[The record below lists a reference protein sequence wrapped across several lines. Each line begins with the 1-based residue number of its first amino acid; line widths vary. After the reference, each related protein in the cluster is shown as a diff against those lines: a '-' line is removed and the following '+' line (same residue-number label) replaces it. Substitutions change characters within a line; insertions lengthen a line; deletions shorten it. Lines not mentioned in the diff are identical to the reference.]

1 MLNLSI
7 VPLDTEHIDEIVEDI
22 IEQQRTGVS
31 THAMFMMEFNPEGT
45 PAVNKAELQC
55 QKYDLFRERLDKLG
69 AHHGVLVQATLGHIY
84 TPYEPYSFQP
94 TVSLNNGEERAVTC
108 CPLDPDFRK
117 YIKEQFRILAEHHP
131 SVVMLDDDLGLFY
144 RPTNGC
150 GCKYHIAEINRR
162 AKKPITREE
171 LYQHCLGDTD
181 EDKYYSDLYAEV
193 VRDSIVDCV
202 KAMRE
207 GLDEVDPAIQ
217 GIVSGIYTSTFCEFS
232 DYTAEAFAGKGNPR
246 VIRLNGG
253 PYSNSANT
261 GGARNFTANM
271 FRAAILRENTKDKV
285 DVFLAE
291 TDTCPQN
298 RYSTSAAL
306 LHAHFTA
313 SILEGAT
320 GAKHWITRLSAFEPA
335 SGRAYRRKLAKYS
348 GFYEALTAY
357 ASRLRP
363 FGCRIPL
370 TRKQDFFY
378 QMRAKKHF
386 NLSAWS
392 SCVLE
397 RLGLPLYFGNYGEG
411 AVFLDD
417 VAARG
422 FTDGEIRE
430 FLKGTL
436 ILSVGAADAL
446 ARRGFAR
453 ELGVTVASPAAAID
467 NVGVQTVTSST
478 KVATAERVGD
488 ISLDVQYGNR
498 ELKPL
503 SSDTEWLSE
512 VYHFNRKQS
521 VAEPMYPGV
530 TRHKTSLGG
539 ECIVF
544 CGTPDMPFKYYSAF
558 SLLNET
564 RKAQLVDIL
573 SENDLLPVYYP
584 EDAELYLRAGRLGE
598 REIFAVAFNLSQ
610 DALDELP
617 LVIRS
622 EVSRVDRLDERGE
635 PVPCDFEVR
644 DGVTYV
650 KHPLAA
656 MEPLALIIYR

>member
-7 VPLDTEHIDEIVEDI
+7 MPLDTEHIDEIVEDI

-31 THAMFMMEFNPEGT
+31 THALFMMEFNPEGT
-45 PAVNKAELQC
+45 PAVNKAEMQC
-55 QKYDLFRERLDKLG
+55 AKYDLFSERLDKLG
-69 AHHGVLVQATLGHIY
+69 AKHGVLVQATLGHIY

-94 TVSLNNGEERAVTC
+94 TVSLENGEERVVTC

-117 YIKEQFRILAEHHP
+117 YIKEQFRILAERHP

-144 RPTNGC
+144 RPTRGC
-150 GCKYHIAEINRR
+150 ACKHHMAELNRR
-162 AKKPITREE
+162 AKKPISREE
-171 LYQHCLGDTD
+171 LYQRTLGNSE
-181 EDKYYSDLYAEV
+181 EDKYYSDLYVEV

-207 GLDEVDPAIQ
+207 GLDEVDPTIQ
-217 GIVSGIYTSTFCEFS
+217 GVVSGIYTSTFCEFS
-232 DYTAEAFAGKGNPR
+232 DYTAEAFAGKGNPK

-271 FRAAILRENTKDKV
+271 FRAAILRESTKDKV
-285 DVFLAE
+285 DIFLAE

-320 GAKHWITRLSAFEPA
+320 GAKHWITRLTAFEPA
-335 SGRAYRRKLAKYS
+335 SGKAYRKKLAKYS
-348 GFYEALTAY
+348 GFYEALTEY
-357 ASRLRP
+357 ASRLRL

-370 TRKQDFFY
+370 THKQDFFY
-378 QMRAKKHF
+378 QMRSKKHF

-397 RLGLPLYFGNYGEG
+397 RLGLPLYFGNNGEG

-417 VAARG
+417 IAVRG
-422 FTDGEIRE
+422 FTDDEIRE
-430 FLKGTL
+430 FMKGTL
-436 ILSVGAADAL
+436 VLSVGAADAL
-446 ARRGFAR
+446 ASRGFAC
-453 ELGVTVASPAAAID
+453 ELGVTVASRAVSID
-467 NVGVQTVTSST
+467 NVGVQTAST
-478 KVATAERVGD
+478 GAKVATAERVGD

-503 SSDTEWLSE
+503 SEKTEWLSE
-512 VYHFNRKQS
+512 VYHFNQKQR
-521 VAEPMYPGV
+521 VAEPLYPGV

-564 RKAQLVDIL
+564 RKGQLVDIL
-573 SENDLLPVYYP
+573 SKNDLLPVYYP
-584 EDAELYLRAGRLGE
+584 EDAELYLRAGRLGDCK
-598 REIFAVAFNLSQ
+598 IFAAAFNLSQ
-610 DALDELP
+610 DTLDELP
-617 LVIRS
+617 LVIQS
-622 EVSRVDRLDERGE
+622 AVSRIDRLNEQGE
-635 PVPCDFEVR
+635 TVPCNFEVH

-650 KHPLAA
+650 KYPIAA
-656 MEPLALIIYR
+656 MEPLVLIIG

>member
-7 VPLDTEHIDEIVEDI
+7 MPLDTEHIDEIVEDI

-45 PAVNKAELQC
+45 PPVNKAELQC
-55 QKYDLFRERLDKLG
+55 AKYDLFREKLDKHG
-69 AHHGVLVQATLGHIY
+69 ARHGVLVQATLGHIY
-84 TPYEPYSFQP
+84 TPYEPYPFQP
-94 TVSLNNGEERAVTC
+94 TVSLPTGEERIVTC
-108 CPLDPDFRK
+108 CPLDQGFRK
-117 YIKEQFRILAEHHP
+117 YIKEQFRILAERHP
-131 SVVMLDDDLGLFY
+131 AVVMLDDDLGLFY
-144 RPTNGC
+144 RPTGGC
-150 GCKYHIAEINRR
+150 ACKHHMAELSRR
-162 AKKPITREE
+162 AGKAITREE
-171 LYQHCLGDTD
+171 LYGHVLGNTE

-193 VRDSIVDCV
+193 VRDSLVDCV

-207 GLDEVDPAIQ
+207 GLDEVDPTIQ
-217 GIVSGIYTSTFCEFS
+217 GVVSGIYTSTFCEFS
-232 DYTAEAFAGKGNPR
+232 GYTAEAFAGKGNPKI
-246 VIRLNGG
+246 IRLNGG

-271 FRAAILRENTKDKV
+271 FRAAILRESTKDKV

-335 SGRAYRRKLAKYS
+335 SGKAYRKKLAKYS
-348 GFYEALTAY
+348 GFYEALTTY
-357 ASRLRP
+357 ASELRP

-370 TRKQDFFY
+370 TRKQDYFY
-378 QMRAKKHF
+378 QIRTKKHF

-397 RLGLPLYFGNYGEG
+397 RLGLPFYFGNDGEG

-417 VAARG
+417 FSVRG
-422 FTDGEIRE
+422 FTDDEIRE
-430 FLKGTL
+430 FMKGTL

-446 ARRGFAR
+446 VTRGFAH
-453 ELGVTVASPAAAID
+453 ELGVIVASGTSQID
-467 NVGVQTVTSST
+467 QVGVQTSST
-478 KVATAERVGD
+478 TAKVATAERVNG

-498 ELKPL
+498 ELTPL
-503 SSDTEWLSE
+503 SDETEWLSE
-512 VYHFNRKQS
+512 VYHFNQKQN
-521 VAEPMYPGV
+521 VPEPLYPGV

-564 RKAQLVDIL
+564 RKRQLVDIL
-573 SENDLLPVYYP
+573 SKNDLLPLYYP
-584 EDAELYLRAGRLGE
+584 EDAELYLRAGRLQGG
-598 REIFAVAFNLSQ
+598 EIFAVAFNLSQ

-617 LVIRS
+617 LVIKS
-622 EVSRVDRLDERGE
+622 AVSRVDRLDEQGE
-635 PVPCDFEVR
+635 RVPCDFEVR

-650 KHPLAA
+650 KSPIAA
-656 MEPLALIIYR
+656 MEPLALIIE

>member
-7 VPLDTEHIDEIVEDI
+7 MPLDTDHIDEIVADI
-22 IEQQRTGVS
+22 IEQQKTGVS
-31 THAMFMMEFNPEGT
+31 THAMFLMKFNPEGT

-55 QKYDLFRERLDKLG
+55 KKYDLFRERLDKSG
-69 AHHGVLVQATLGHIY
+69 ARHGVLVQATLGHISI
-84 TPYEPYSFQP
+84 PYEPYSFQP
-94 TVSLNNGEERAVTC
+94 TVSLNNGEERVVTC

-131 SVVMLDDDLGLFY
+131 EVVMLDDDLGLFY

-150 GCKYHIAEINRR
+150 ACKHHMAEINRR
-162 AKKPITREE
+162 AKKEITREE

-181 EDKYYSDLYAEV
+181 EDKYYADLYVDV

-207 GLDEVDPAIQ
+207 GLDEVDPTIQ
-217 GIVSGIYTSTFCEFS
+217 GVVSGIYTSTFCEFS
-232 DYTAEAFAGKGNPR
+232 GYTAEAFAGKGNPKI
-246 VIRLNGG
+246 IRLNGG
-253 PYSNSANT
+253 PYSNSSST
-261 GGARNFTANM
+261 GGAHKFTSNM

-285 DVFLAE
+285 DFFLAE
-291 TDTCPQN
+291 TDTCPHN

-320 GAKHWITRLSAFEPA
+320 GAKHWITRLRAHEPA
-335 SGRAYRRKLAKYS
+335 SGKAYRKKLSKYS
-348 GFYEALTAY
+348 GFYEALSAY
-357 ASRLRP
+357 ASELRP

-378 QMRAKKHF
+378 QMRTNKHSS
-386 NLSAWS
+386 LSAWS
-392 SCVLE
+392 SSVLE
-397 RLGLPLYFGNYGEG
+397 RLGLPFYFGNNGEG

-417 VAARG
+417 FSVGG
-422 FTDGEIRE
+422 FTDDEIRE

-446 ARRGFAR
+446 VDRGFAP
-453 ELGVTVASPAAAID
+453 ELGVTVASEEIQMD
-467 NVGVQTVTSST
+467 KTGVQTVSSNA
-478 KVATAERVGD
+478 KVATAERVGA
-488 ISLDVQYGNR
+488 ISLEVQYGNR
-498 ELKPL
+498 ELTPL
-503 SSDTEWLSE
+503 SDDTEWLSE
-512 VYHFNRKQS
+512 VYHLNQKLN
-521 VAEPMYPGV
+521 VPEPMYPGV
-530 TRHKTSLGG
+530 TRHKTSFGG

-564 RKAQLVDIL
+564 RKQQLIDIL
-573 SENDLLPVYYP
+573 SKNDLLPIYYP
-584 EDAELYLRAGRLGE
+584 EDAELYLRSGRLPSGE
-598 REIFAVAFNLSQ
+598 TFAVAFNLSQ

-617 LVIRS
+617 LVIKTPA
-622 EVSRVDRLDERGE
+622 VRVDRLNERGE
-635 PVPCDFEVR
+635 LVPCNFEVL

-650 KHPLAA
+650 KVPLAA
-656 MEPLALIIYR
+656 MEPLALVIG

>member
-7 VPLDTEHIDEIVEDI
+7 MPLDTEHIDEIVEDI

-45 PAVNKAELQC
+45 PPVNKAELQC
-55 QKYDLFRERLDKLG
+55 AKYDLFRERLDKHG
-69 AHHGVLVQATLGHIY
+69 ARHGVLVQATLGHIY
-84 TPYEPYSFQP
+84 TPYESYPFTP
-94 TVSLNNGEERAVTC
+94 TVSLPTGEERVVTC

-117 YIKEQFRILAEHHP
+117 YIKEQFRILAERHP
-131 SVVMLDDDLGLFY
+131 AVVMLDDDLGLFY
-144 RPTNGC
+144 RPTGGC
-150 GCKYHIAEINRR
+150 ACKHHMAELSRR
-162 AKKPITREE
+162 AGKAITREE
-171 LYQHCLGDTD
+171 LYGHVLGNTE

-193 VRDSIVDCV
+193 VRDSLVDCV

-207 GLDEVDPAIQ
+207 GLDEVDPTIQ
-217 GIVSGIYTSTFCEFS
+217 GVVSGIYTSTFCEFS
-232 DYTAEAFAGKGNPR
+232 GYTAEAFAGKGNPKI
-246 VIRLNGG
+246 IRLNGG

-335 SGRAYRRKLAKYS
+335 SGKAYRRKLAKYS
-348 GFYEALTAY
+348 GFYEALIAY
-357 ASRLRP
+357 ASKLRP

-370 TRKQDFFY
+370 TRKQDYFY
-378 QMRAKKHF
+378 QMRIKKHF

-397 RLGLPLYFGNYGEG
+397 RLGLPFYFGNDGEG

-417 VAARG
+417 FSVRG
-422 FTDGEIRE
+422 FTDDEIRE
-430 FLKGTL
+430 FMKGTL

-446 ARRGFAR
+446 ASRGFAH
-453 ELGVTVASPAAAID
+453 ELGVNVASGTASID
-467 NVGVQTVTSST
+467 QVGVQTVSASA
-478 KVATAERVGD
+478 KVATAERVNG

-498 ELKPL
+498 ELTPL
-503 SSDTEWLSE
+503 SDETEWLSE
-512 VYHFNRKQS
+512 VYHFNQKLN
-521 VAEPMYPGV
+521 VPEPLYPGV

-564 RKAQLVDIL
+564 RKRQLVDIL
-573 SENDLLPVYYP
+573 SKNDLLPLYYP
-584 EDAELYLRAGRLGE
+584 EDAELYLRAGRLQGGE
-598 REIFAVAFNLSQ
+598 ILAVAFNLSQ

-617 LVIRS
+617 LVIKS
-622 EVSRVDRLDERGE
+622 AVSRVDRLDEQGE
-635 PVPCDFEVR
+635 RVPCDFEVR
-644 DGVTYV
+644 DGVTHV
-650 KHPLAA
+650 KSPIAA
-656 MEPLALIIYR
+656 MEPLALIIE

>member
-7 VPLDTEHIDEIVEDI
+7 MPLDVEHVDEIVADI

-55 QKYDLFRERLDKLG
+55 AKYDLFREKLDKCG
-69 AHHGVLVQATLGHIY
+69 ARHGVLVQATLGHIY

-94 TVSLNNGEERAVTC
+94 TVSLPTGEERVVTC

-117 YIKEQFRILAEHHP
+117 YIKEQFRILAERHP
-131 SVVMLDDDLGLFY
+131 AVVMLDDDLGLFY
-144 RPTNGC
+144 RPTGGC
-150 GCKYHIAEINRR
+150 ACRLHMEELSLR
-162 AKKPITREE
+162 AGKPITREE
-171 LYQHCLGDTD
+171 LYAHVLGDTA
-181 EDKYYSDLYAEV
+181 EDKYYSDLYVEV
-193 VRDSIVDCV
+193 VRDSLVDCV

-207 GLDEVDPAIQ
+207 GLDEVDPTIQ
-217 GIVSGIYTSTFCEFS
+217 GVVSGIYTSTFCEFS
-232 DYTAEAFAGKGNPR
+232 DYTAEAFAGKGNPKI
-246 VIRLNGG
+246 IRLNGG

-271 FRAAILRENTKDKV
+271 FRAAILRESTKDKV

-298 RYSTSAAL
+298 RYSTSASL

-335 SGRAYRRKLAKYS
+335 SGRAYRRKLARYS
-348 GFYEALTAY
+348 GFYEALTSY
-357 ASRLRP
+357 ASELRP

-370 TRKQDFFY
+370 TRKQDYFY
-378 QMRAKKHF
+378 QIRTKKHF

-397 RLGLPLYFGNYGEG
+397 RLGLPFYFGNEGEG

-417 VAARG
+417 FSVRG
-422 FTDGEIRE
+422 FTDDGIRE
-430 FLKGTL
+430 FMKGTL
-436 ILSVGAADAL
+436 VLSVGAADAL
-446 ARRGFAR
+446 ASRGFAS
-453 ELGVTVASPAAAID
+453 ELGVRVASRAIAID
-467 NVGVQTVTSST
+467 QVGVQTSSASG
-478 KVATAERVGD
+478 KVATAERVNG

-498 ELKPL
+498 ELLPL
-503 SSDTEWLSE
+503 SDETEWLSE
-512 VYHFNRKQS
+512 VYHFNQKQN
-521 VAEPMYPGV
+521 VPEPMYPGV
-530 TRHKTSLGG
+530 TRHKTTLGG

-564 RKAQLVDIL
+564 RKRQLVDIL
-573 SENDLLPVYYP
+573 SKNDLLTDYYP
-584 EDAELYLRAGRLGE
+584 EDAELYLRAGRLPSG
-598 REIFAVAFNLSQ
+598 EIFAAAFNLSQ

-617 LVIRS
+617 LVIKS
-622 EVSRVDRLDERGE
+622 AVSRIDRLNEQGKR
-635 PVPCDFEVR
+635 VPCDFEMR

-650 KHPLAA
+650 KHHVAA
-656 MEPLALIIYR
+656 IEPLVLIID

>member
-7 VPLDTEHIDEIVEDI
+7 MPLDVEHIDEIVADI

-45 PAVNKAELQC
+45 PAVNKAEILC
-55 QKYDLFRERLDKLG
+55 AKYDLFREKLDKHG
-69 AHHGVLVQATLGHIY
+69 ARHGVLVQATLGHIY
-84 TPYEPYSFQP
+84 TPYEPYPFQP
-94 TVSLNNGEERAVTC
+94 TVSLPTGEERIVTC
-108 CPLDPDFRK
+108 CPLDQGFRK
-117 YIKEQFRILAEHHP
+117 YIKEQFRILAERHP
-131 SVVMLDDDLGLFY
+131 AVVMLDDDLGLFY
-144 RPTNGC
+144 RPTAGC
-150 GCKYHIAEINRR
+150 ACKHHMAELCRR
-162 AKKPITREE
+162 AKKEITREE
-171 LYQHCLGDTD
+171 LYGHVLGNTE
-181 EDKYYSDLYAEV
+181 EDKYYADLYVEV

-207 GLDEVDPAIQ
+207 GLDEVDPTIQ
-217 GIVSGIYTSTFCEFS
+217 GVVSGIYTSTFCEFS
-232 DYTAEAFAGKGNPR
+232 NYTAEAFAGRGNPR
-246 VIRLNGG
+246 MIRLNGG

-271 FRAAILRENTKDKV
+271 FRAAILRESTRDKV

-291 TDTCPQN
+291 TDTCPHN

-320 GAKHWITRLSAFEPA
+320 GAKHWITRLNDYEPA
-335 SGRAYRRKLAKYS
+335 SGKAYRKKLSKYS

-357 ASRLRP
+357 ASELRP

-370 TRKQDFFY
+370 TRKQDYFY
-378 QMRAKKHF
+378 QIRTKKHF

-397 RLGLPLYFGNYGEG
+397 RLGLPFYFGNEGEG

-417 VAARG
+417 FAVRG
-422 FTDGEIRE
+422 FTDDEIRE
-430 FLKGTL
+430 FMKGTL

-446 ARRGFAR
+446 ASRGFSS
-453 ELGVTVASPAAAID
+453 ELGVTVASRAIAID
-467 NVGVQTVTSST
+467 QVGVQTSAAST
-478 KVATAERVGD
+478 KVATAERVNG

-512 VYHFNRKQS
+512 VYHFNQKLG
-521 VAEPMYPGV
+521 VAESLYPGV

-544 CGTPDMPFKYYSAF
+544 CGSPDMPFKYYSAF

-564 RKAQLVDIL
+564 RKRQFIEIL
-573 SENDLLPVYYP
+573 SKNDLLPIYYP
-584 EDAELYLRAGRLGE
+584 EDAELYLRAGRLQGG
-598 REIFAVAFNLSQ
+598 EIFAAAFNLSQ

-617 LVIRS
+617 LVVKR
-622 EVSRVDRLDERGE
+622 EVSRVDRLNEHGERI
-635 PVPCDFEVR
+635 PCDFEVR

-650 KHPLAA
+650 KHPIAA
-656 MEPLALIIYR
+656 MEPLVLIIG

>member
-1 MLNLSI
+1 M
-7 VPLDTEHIDEIVEDI
+7 
-22 IEQQRTGVS
+22 
-31 THAMFMMEFNPEGT
+31 
-45 PAVNKAELQC
+45 AEL
-55 QKYDLFRERLDKLG
+55 
-69 AHHGVLVQATLGHIY
+69 
-84 TPYEPYSFQP
+84 
-94 TVSLNNGEERAVTC
+94 
-108 CPLDPDFRK
+108 
-117 YIKEQFRILAEHHP
+117 
-131 SVVMLDDDLGLFY
+131 
-144 RPTNGC
+144 
-150 GCKYHIAEINRR
+150 NRR
-162 AKKPITREE
+162 AGKSITREE
-171 LYQHCLGDTD
+171 LYGHVLGNT
-181 EDKYYSDLYAEV
+181 EADKYYSDLYAEV
-193 VRDSIVDCV
+193 VRDSLVDCV

-207 GLDEVDPAIQ
+207 GLDEVDPTIQ
-217 GIVSGIYTSTFCEFS
+217 GVVSGIYTSTFCEFS
-232 DYTAEAFAGKGNPR
+232 GYTAEAFAGRGNPQI
-246 VIRLNGG
+246 IRLNGG

-285 DVFLAE
+285 DIFLAE

-335 SGRAYRRKLAKYS
+335 SGKAYRKKLAKYS
-348 GFYEALTAY
+348 GFYEALTTY
-357 ASRLRP
+357 ASELRP

-370 TRKQDFFY
+370 TRKQDYFY
-378 QMRAKKHF
+378 QIRIKKHF

-397 RLGLPLYFGNYGEG
+397 RLGIPFYFGNEGEG

-417 VAARG
+417 FSVRG
-422 FTDGEIRE
+422 FTDDEIRG
-430 FLKGTL
+430 FMKGTL

-446 ARRGFAR
+446 VTRGFAP
-453 ELGVTVASPAAAID
+453 ELGVTVASGAASID
-467 NVGVQTVTSST
+467 QVGVQTGSASA
-478 KVATAERVGD
+478 KVATAERVNG

-498 ELKPL
+498 ELTPL
-503 SSDTEWLSE
+503 SDETEWLSE
-512 VYHFNRKQS
+512 VYHFNQKQN
-521 VAEPMYPGV
+521 VPEPLYPGV

-564 RKAQLVDIL
+564 RKRQLVDIL
-573 SENDLLPVYYP
+573 SKNDLLPLYYP
-584 EDAELYLRAGRLGE
+584 EDAELYLRAGRLPGG
-598 REIFAVAFNLSQ
+598 EIFAVAFNLSQ

-617 LVIRS
+617 LVIKS
-622 EVSRVDRLDERGE
+622 AVSRVDRLDEQGE
-635 PVPCDFEVR
+635 RVPCDFEVR

-650 KHPLAA
+650 KSPIAA
-656 MEPLALIIYR
+656 MEPLALIIG

>member
-7 VPLDTEHIDEIVEDI
+7 MPLDVEHIDEIVADI
-22 IEQQRTGVS
+22 VEQQRTGVS

-45 PAVNKAELQC
+45 PPVNKAQLQC
-55 QKYDLFRERLDKLG
+55 EKYDLFRERLDKHG
-69 AHHGVLVQATLGHIY
+69 ARHGVLVQATLGHIY
-84 TPYEPYSFQP
+84 TPYEPYPFTP
-94 TVSLNNGEERAVTC
+94 TVSLPTGEERVVTC

-117 YIKEQFRILAEHHP
+117 YIKEQFRILAERHP
-131 SVVMLDDDLGLFY
+131 AVVMLDDDLGLFY
-144 RPTNGC
+144 RPTGGC
-150 GCKYHIAEINRR
+150 ACKHHMAELSRR
-162 AKKPITREE
+162 AGKAITREE
-171 LYQHCLGDTD
+171 LYGHVLGNTE

-193 VRDSIVDCV
+193 VRDSLVDCV

-207 GLDEVDPAIQ
+207 GLDEVDPTIQ
-217 GIVSGIYTSTFCEFS
+217 GGVSGIYTSTFCEFS
-232 DYTAEAFAGKGNPR
+232 GYTAEAFAGRGNPKI
-246 VIRLNGG
+246 IRLNGG

-285 DVFLAE
+285 DIFLAE

-320 GAKHWITRLSAFEPA
+320 GAKHWITRLTAFEPA
-335 SGRAYRRKLAKYS
+335 SGKAYRKKLAKYS
-348 GFYEALTAY
+348 GFYEALTTY
-357 ASRLRP
+357 ASQLRP

-370 TRKQDFFY
+370 TRKQDYFY
-378 QMRAKKHF
+378 QMRIKKHF

-397 RLGLPLYFGNYGEG
+397 RLGLPFYFGNEGEG

-417 VAARG
+417 FAVRG
-422 FTDGEIRE
+422 FTDDEIRE
-430 FLKGTL
+430 FMKGTL

-446 ARRGFAR
+446 VTRGFAS
-453 ELGVTVASPAAAID
+453 ELGVTVASGAVSID
-467 NVGVQTVTSST
+467 QVGVQTGSASA
-478 KVATAERVGD
+478 KVATAERVNG

-498 ELKPL
+498 ELTPL
-503 SSDTEWLSE
+503 SDDTEWLSE
-512 VYHFNRKQS
+512 VYHFNQKQN
-521 VAEPMYPGV
+521 VPEPMYPGV

-564 RKAQLVDIL
+564 RKRQLVDIL
-573 SENDLLPVYYP
+573 SKNDLLPLYYP
-584 EDAELYLRAGRLGE
+584 EDAELYLRAGRLQGGE
-598 REIFAVAFNLSQ
+598 TFAVAFNLSQ

-617 LVIRS
+617 LVIKS
-622 EVSRVDRLDERGE
+622 TVSRVDRLDERGE
-635 PVPCDFEVR
+635 RVPCDFEVR
-644 DGVTYV
+644 GDVTYV
-650 KHPLAA
+650 KSPIAA
-656 MEPLALIIYR
+656 MEPLALIIG

>member
-7 VPLDTEHIDEIVEDI
+7 MPLDTDHIDEIVEDI

-55 QKYDLFRERLDKLG
+55 EKYDLFRERLDKHG
-69 AHHGVLVQATLGHIY
+69 ARHGVLVQATLGHIY
-84 TPYEPYSFQP
+84 VPYEPYAFQP
-94 TVSLNNGEERAVTC
+94 TVSLPTGEERVVTC
-108 CPLDPDFRK
+108 CPLDPDYRK
-117 YIKEQFRILAEHHP
+117 YIKEQFRILAERHP

-144 RPTNGC
+144 RPTGGC
-150 GCKYHIAEINRR
+150 ACKYHMAELNRR
-162 AKKPITREE
+162 AKKAITREE
-171 LYQHCLGDTD
+171 LYQHVLGNTE
-181 EDKYYSDLYAEV
+181 EDKYYSDLYVEV

-207 GLDEVDPAIQ
+207 GLDEVDPTIQ
-217 GIVSGIYTSTFCEFS
+217 GVVSGIYTSTFCEFS
-232 DYTAEAFAGKGNPR
+232 DYTAEAFAGKGNPKI
-246 VIRLNGG
+246 IRLNGG

-291 TDTCPQN
+291 TDTCPHN

-306 LHAHFTA
+306 LHTHFTA
-313 SILEGAT
+313 SILEGAM
-320 GAKHWITRLSAFEPA
+320 GAKHWITRLTAFEPA
-335 SGRAYRRKLAKYS
+335 SGKAYRKKLAKYS
-348 GFYEALTAY
+348 GFYEALTTY

-378 QMRAKKHF
+378 QLRSKKHF

-397 RLGLPLYFGNYGEG
+397 RLGLPFYFGNDGEG

-417 VAARG
+417 FSVRG
-422 FTDGEIRE
+422 FTDDEIRE
-430 FLKGTL
+430 FMKGTL

-446 ARRGFAR
+446 ASRGFAS
-453 ELGVTVASPAAAID
+453 ELGVTVASGAIPID
-467 NVGVQTVTSST
+467 QVGVQTVSTSA
-478 KVATAERVGD
+478 KVATGELVNG

-498 ELKPL
+498 ALTPL
-503 SSDTEWLSE
+503 SDETEWLSE
-512 VYHFNRKQS
+512 VYHFNQKQS
-521 VAEPMYPGV
+521 VSESLYPGV

-564 RKAQLVDIL
+564 RKRQLVDIL
-573 SENDLLPVYYP
+573 SKNDLLPVYYP
-584 EDAELYLRAGRLGE
+584 EDAELYLRAGRLPGG
-598 REIFAVAFNLSQ
+598 EIFAAAFNLSQ
-610 DALDELP
+610 DAIDELP
-617 LVIRS
+617 LVIMS
-622 EVSRVDRLDERGE
+622 AVSHIDRLNERGE
-635 PVPCDFEVR
+635 RIPCDFEVR

-650 KHPLAA
+650 KYSIAA
-656 MEPLALIIYR
+656 MEPLALIIG